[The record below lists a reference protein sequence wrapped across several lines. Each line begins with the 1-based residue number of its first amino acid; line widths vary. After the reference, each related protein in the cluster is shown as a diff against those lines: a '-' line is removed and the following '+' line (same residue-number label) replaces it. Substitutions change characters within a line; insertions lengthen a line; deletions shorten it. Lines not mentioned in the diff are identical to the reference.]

1 MNMKSFFCQECKF
14 HYETEE
20 LAKKCEEYCKKYN
33 SCSLEITKYALEN
46 KK

>member
-1 MNMKSFFCQECKF
+1 MAYKCPECSF
-14 HYETEE
+14 HYETAE
-20 LAKKCEEYCKKYN
+20 LARKCEAYCKKYN